1 MSHTKGFVDEAR
13 AYDLLAAAGLR
24 VPRHGF
30 LEAGHLPF
38 TPGEPI
44 VLKGLAEHLW
54 HKSDRG
60 AVHFGV
66 FDRAALRAEA
76 RAMQLRMPE
85 HRWIGA
91 LVCERVAF
99 QRLPGLPTEALVSLK
114 RDPEAGWLVVCGI
127 GGLQADAWAALAPP
141 MLWPIALTTPEQVL
155 LDLRAHWLG
164 RTWLGWQRGTEAL
177 TDEMKLLA
185 YLRGLWRAVEALE
198 REGVTL
204 LELNPVVLDSDGV
217 PTALDGV
224 GTSAAVNAPVN
235 PAPDPAWYRAL
246 LNPRS
251 LVLAGV
257 SSREGTVGRIILE
270 NLRRSNLPAGSLRLI
285 KPGARGFLGLP
296 CLASVAEL
304 AAAPTDQLI
313 LSLPAHQTLEAVE
326 QLCHQGGGA
335 TVVYLVAG
343 GLGDGADTEGLG
355 QRLVACLHGHRRG
368 GKWTPALVGPNGLGL
383 FSPDQ
388 ALNTLFIPDEKLPLR
403 AKPGHVALVSQS
415 GAFLIT
421 RLSRRPEL
429 GLRAAVAIG
438 NQLDLRC
445 SDFLRGFGND
455 PAVWVVGVYLEG
467 FAPGD
472 LQATAQAARALCAS
486 GRRVLLYKGGRS
498 QAGMAAAS
506 SHTGALAGD
515 HYLQAAV
522 LRRAGVMLA
531 ERMEAFDAAP
541 DLAGRLSPGT
551 AALGGHPDQ
560 RRLRVRG
567 GCGSAH
573 RPLPRSEADGAGNNG
588 PGGRHRGPWPSG
600 PGQPAPAPGSHP
612 HGRSGRLPRLGASA
626 AGHRGRG
633 GGGGPGAAHPAP
645 RDLRFDNLCPFRHR
659 PGRPRPHQRQVA
671 GCGRRRWRPL
681 RRLPPRAAGGGA
693 PRVPDHGGS
702 PGGPAPH
709 RLRGFRLTLTGFPK
723 KALVVEDTEFHGGH
737 GRKCGPR
744 RAGPPEAAF
753 GLAGS
758 DPGGAPAFFCGFL
771 LASVSSA
778 TSAFYASQQLL

>member
-224 GTSAAVNAPVN
+224 GTSAADNTPVN

-355 QRLVACLHGHRRG
+355 QKLVACLHGHRRG

-531 ERMEAFDAAP
+531 ERMEAFDAA
-541 DLAGRLSPGT
+541 LT
-551 AALGGHPDQ
+551 
-560 RRLRVRG
+560 
-567 GCGSAH
+567 
-573 RPLPRSEADGAGNNG
+573 
-588 PGGRHRGPWPSG
+588 W
-600 PGQPAPAPGSHP
+600 
-612 HGRSGRLPRLGASA
+612 LGAS
-626 AGHRGRG
+626 
-633 GGGGPGAAHPAP
+633 PQ
-645 RDLRFDNLCPFRHR
+645 
-659 PGRPRPHQRQVA
+659 GRPRSVA
-671 GCGRRRWRPL
+671 ILTNAGFESVAAADLLTGPCHGAKLTEPETTALAAVIEAHGLAGLVSPRLPL
-681 RRLPPRAAGGGA
+681 DLTPMADEAAYLASARLLLDTEAEVVVVGLVPLTRRLETSDSTTYVPFATALAALARTSGKWLGVAVEGGALYDAYRHALRAAGLPVFLTMEEALEGL
-693 PRVPDHGGS
+693 
-702 PGGPAPH
+702 
-709 RLRGFRLTLTGFPK
+709 RLI
-723 KALVVEDTEFHGGH
+723 AS
-737 GRKCGPR
+737 
-744 RAGPPEAAF
+744 EA
-753 GLAGS
+753 
-758 DPGGAPAFFCGFL
+758 
-771 LASVSSA
+771 
-778 TSAFYASQQLL
+778 QI